1 MTPLSLRGRLT
12 VWYGVVLVT
21 VLAAF
26 VAGFAWIQ
34 GRMGL
39 RRVDVQIADVSATVV
54 KIVGNELE
62 EGLTPQAASGE
73 ALDAVAD
80 SRLAVAV
87 LDDQRTPL
95 ATRPESMDVAALVAG
110 VAADD
115 VGTVTLASDT
125 FRVRWRHEQ
134 ILTSNVI
141 VVVARSLADIERE
154 QRAVWEA
161 MLLGIPIVLALA
173 AIGGWWLASI
183 GLAPI
188 TDMANRASK
197 LPLTGSDDL
206 GDPVR
211 QDELGQLTTA
221 FNGLVARLRAALETQ
236 RQFMADA
243 SHELRTPVSIAS
255 SAADVALSRAHRSE
269 DEYRQALAIVRD
281 QARRLGRL
289 MDDMLVLARADAGGY
304 PVHRVDMDLG
314 ELADECQRA
323 VSALAAE
330 RSVTLRLS
338 GGSEVPVRGD
348 EDLLRRLVLNLLQ
361 NAIRHTPP
369 GGSVTISTEPATTG
383 AVIRVADSGPGIP
396 DADRLRIFDRF
407 VRLDDAR
414 SGNGS
419 GLGLPIA
426 KWIAEAHG
434 GDLTLEHSG
443 PDGSTFRAVVQNA

>member
-1 MTPLSLRGRLT
+1 MTSLSLRGRLT
-12 VWYGVVLVT
+12 LWYGVVLLT
-21 VLAAF
+21 VLCAF
-26 VAGFAWIQ
+26 GAGFAWIQ
-34 GRMGL
+34 GRMALG
-39 RRVDVQIADVSATVV
+39 RVDVELADVRATVV

-62 EGLTPQAASGE
+62 EGLTPQDASAE

-80 SRLAVAV
+80 SNLAVAV
-87 LDDQRTPL
+87 LDDHGTPL
-95 ATRPESMDVAALVAG
+95 ATRPEAMSVSELVAG
-110 VAADD
+110 VPVDE
-115 VGTVTLASDT
+115 VGTVALPSESW
-125 FRVRWRHEQ
+125 RIRWAPER
-134 ILTSNVI
+134 IGTSKVV

-154 QRAVWEA
+154 QRALWEA
-161 MLLGIPIVLALA
+161 MLLGIPIALALA
-173 AIGGWWLASI
+173 AVGGWWLASI

-188 TDMANRASK
+188 TAMANRAAK
-197 LPLTGSDDL
+197 LPLSGSDDL
-206 GDPVR
+206 GDPAR
-211 QDELGQLTTA
+211 QDELGQLATA

-243 SHELRTPVSIAS
+243 SHELRTPVSIVS

-304 PVHRVDMDLG
+304 PVRRVDMDLG
-314 ELADECQRA
+314 ELVHECQLA

-330 RSVTLRLS
+330 RSVTLRS
-338 GGSEVPVRGD
+338 SDVNEVPVRGD

-361 NAIRHTPP
+361 NAIRHSPP
-369 GGSVTISTEPATTG
+369 GGLVTISTEPGPVG

-426 KWIAEAHG
+426 KWIAEVHG
-434 GDLTLEHSG
+434 GALTLEHSG
-443 PDGSTFRAVVQNA
+443 PDGSTFRAVVQNV